1 MFEKAELVEVLKT
14 RPCTVVF
21 QKANKEIREMHC
33 TLEPH
38 KLPETHGV
46 ATAASNPDNVV
57 VFDTDINQW
66 RCFNVTRVISFE

>member
-1 MFEKAELVEVLKT
+1 MFQKAEIVEALRKGE
-14 RPCTVVF
+14 RTVIF

-33 TLEPH
+33 TLEAN
-38 KLPETHGV
+38 KLPKTTGV

-66 RCFNVTRVISFE
+66 RCFNVTRVLSFE